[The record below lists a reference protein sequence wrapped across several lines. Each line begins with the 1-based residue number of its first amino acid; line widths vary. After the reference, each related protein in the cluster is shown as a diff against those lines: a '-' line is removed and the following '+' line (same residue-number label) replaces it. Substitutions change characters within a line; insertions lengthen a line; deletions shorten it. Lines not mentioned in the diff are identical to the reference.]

1 MEALL
6 LFALMVPGL
15 FLFLR
20 TWRGGR
26 EEYGSSADFLNWGA
40 LPAPGV
46 VVCKDGSLLSGWEVS
61 GLDTESLQPE
71 VLNGILERFG
81 RGLSNFAD
89 GDALWM
95 RLDRRPFDEM
105 DLPEGRDHLPAL
117 EFMSRD
123 MQAQLLSDEL
133 YSNTLHL
140 CWQHMPTEPD
150 QAIGTQ
156 IEEFNRL
163 ADAAQ
168 SRLGSALKLRRLGTR
183 HVERALGP
191 DFATDELVDH
201 LASTMSGRTRK
212 LRQPEGAEHLYLDSL
227 LAVGFEQSDL
237 NELPIIDGRRCAVLS
252 VEGLPAE
259 YPDEVLAELEQI
271 NFEYAWVSRFVPQA
285 RSKTRATVKNLRRQ
299 WRQSAADVSAQI
311 GGTSTGDRDVYADA
325 MVSELDNITHDVG
338 RPGVVYGSFSSTLMI
353 FADEDTPDREFQAK
367 IEAINSALQDAGF
380 LMRIERHSAL
390 EVFLAALPGHAH
402 RRPRDVYISGRNFAD
417 LMPLRTLWKGEEY
430 CPSPLFPKCS
440 PSLMLARTSTGE
452 LFRFNLH
459 DKDVGHTVIFGPTTG
474 GKSVL
479 LGALATNFLKYNQ
492 AQVIFF
498 DKQRSIE
505 RASHV
510 FGGSFT
516 SFGETEGQGLS
527 PLSDTPRLGEQWARD
542 WLEQMASL
550 GGLTVTHNMR
560 LAIGE
565 AVSNMF
571 AVGRFSLNEVCN
583 FVADKDLRRV
593 FEDQKG
599 GILDTPGKGD
609 QREDLAWADFTVFET
624 HELFEGNQAQA
635 ILVLDYIF
643 ASVSKRFTGRPTLL
657 VIDEAW
663 AFMRHEIFAGRIR
676 HWLKEARKSNV
687 AVVLATQQLEDVVN
701 SDLMQVMTENCKT
714 KIFLPNAGAKTDE
727 ASNQYRAL
735 GLNTAQIDLV
745 ASLVPQQDYYLV
757 KPSVARVVDFAF
769 GDVTL
774 SMIGKTST
782 AESAAAAKAFAKDP
796 KYWMDDVAKI
806 LARSSSIEV
815 PTNTLEERSDD
826 ISAM

>member
-1 MEALL
+1 MEALIL
-6 LFALMVPGL
+6 LAIMVPGL
-15 FLFLR
+15 VLFLR

-26 EEYGSSADFLNWGA
+26 DEYGAAADFLNWGA

-46 VVCKDGSLLSGWEVS
+46 VVCKDGSLLAGWEVS

-105 DLPEGRDHLPAL
+105 ELPEGRDHLPAL

-140 CWQHMPTEPD
+140 CWQHVPADPD
-150 QAIGTQ
+150 QPIGVQ

-168 SRLGSALKLRRLGTR
+168 SRLGSALRLRRLGTR

-191 DFATDELVDH
+191 DFKTDELVDH
-201 LASTMSGRTRK
+201 LASTISGRTRK
-212 LRQPEGAEHLYLDSL
+212 LRQPKQPEHLYLDSL

-252 VEGLPAE
+252 IEGLPAE
-259 YPDEVLAELEQI
+259 YPDEVLSELEQI

-299 WRQSAADVSAQI
+299 WRQSAADVGAQV
-311 GGTSTGDRDVYADA
+311 GGTSEGDRDVYADA
-325 MVSELDNITHDVG
+325 MVAELDHITHDVG
-338 RPGVVYGSFSSTLMI
+338 RPGVVYGSFASTLMI
-353 FADEDTPDREFQAK
+353 FADEDTPEREFQAK

-390 EVFLAALPGHAH
+390 EVFLAALPGHSH

-430 CPSPLFPKCS
+430 CPSPLFPKRS

-459 DKDVGHTVIFGPTTG
+459 NGDVGHTVIFGPTSG

-479 LGALATNFLKYNQ
+479 LGAIATNFLKYSQ

-498 DKQRSIE
+498 DKQRSVE

-510 FGGSFT
+510 FGGRFT

-527 PLSDTPRLGEQWARD
+527 PLSDTPSLGPEWARK

-550 GGLTVTHNMR
+550 GGLSVTSDMR
-560 LAIGE
+560 LDLGA
-565 AVSNMF
+565 AVNNMF
-571 AVGRFSLNEVCN
+571 AVGKFSLSEVCN
-583 FVADKDLRRV
+583 FVSDMNLRRV
-593 FEDQKG
+593 LEDQKG
-599 GILDTPGKGD
+599 TILDAPTG
-609 QREDLAWADFTVFET
+609 REGLAWADFTVFET
-624 HELFEGNQAQA
+624 HELFEGNQAHA
-635 ILVLDYIF
+635 ILILDYIF

-657 VIDEAW
+657 IIDEAW
-663 AFMRHEIFAGRIR
+663 AFMRHEVFAARIR

-701 SDLMQVMTENCKT
+701 SDLMQVMNENCKT

-782 AESAAAAKAFAKDP
+782 AQSAAAAKAFAKDP
-796 KYWMDDVAKI
+796 KYWMDDVSKV
-806 LARSSSIEV
+806 LARATS
-815 PTNTLEERSDD
+815 PEEESVDD
-826 ISAM
+826 NA